1 MKKTIA
7 KSSPTPAPSVV
18 PEMLHRVRSHGN
30 AVAGPAHGSPKS
42 TKRDNVFS
50 KSRDMREDRG
60 LRQMKTAQNSQTFP
74 HSR

>member
-1 MKKTIA
+1 MKKTSQLAA
-7 KSSPTPAPSVV
+7 KPATPAA
-18 PEMLHRVRSHGN
+18 PEMLHHVRPHGN
-30 AVAGPAHGSPKS
+30 AVAGAAVGSPKS

-50 KSRDMREDRG
+50 KSRDTREDRG